1 MSNIIYNPSIN
12 HKTENDDLNFNEF
25 ADVEVLPSSIEG
37 SLSQGN
43 KLISDIIH
51 YGIVSYIGLFLYHVF
66 LGGGGGM
73 GRFCDHY
80 YYLLLLLLL
89 LLFYSFIK
97 RKITYSFYALYN
109 VCARKQ
115 W

>member
-12 HKTENDDLNFNEF
+12 HKTENDDLNFNKF

-51 YGIVSYIGLFLYHVF
+51 YGIVWYIGLFLSHGFF
-66 LGGGGGM
+66 LGGGGG
-73 GRFCDHY
+73 GGGGFFA
-80 YYLLLLLLL
+80 
-89 LLFYSFIK
+89 LFGKCVFSIFLVK
-97 RKITYSFYALYN
+97 KVTR
-109 VCARKQ
+109 V
-115 W
+115 

>member
-12 HKTENDDLNFNEF
+12 HKTENDDLNFNKF

-66 LGGGGGM
+66 FWGGM

-80 YYLLLLLLL
+80 YYLLLLL
-89 LLFYSFIK
+89 FYSFIK
-97 RKITYSFYALYN
+97 CKITYSFYALYN